1 MPSGASSYCGVT
13 IGTLL
18 ISLSSV
24 SSVGKVEQWVYC
36 ALFRRG
42 KQREPGVDH
51 STTVWL
57 SANSHAMNGSCRW
70 QEACLPMPGAKIN
83 PKQTP
88 EMNSGSWKLDGP

>member
-24 SSVGKVEQWVYC
+24 SSVGKVEQHVVGLLC
-36 ALFRRG
+36 AFSPRE

-57 SANSHAMNGSCRW
+57 SANSHAMNGSCRR
-70 QEACLPMPGAKIN
+70 QEACLKKCRALK
-83 PKQTP
+83 
-88 EMNSGSWKLDGP
+88 